1 MSGSTP
7 SNEASDQ
14 TPDLS
19 GRTVGLVGLGLMGVP
34 MARQLRAAGATL
46 RVWNRTREKA
56 EALAEEIGATDVCAC
71 PRDVTDS
78 AEATILMVSDA
89 DAVELVVFDPDENSY
104 GIAQGLG
111 ADGLLIDMGTTS
123 VLRTRD
129 FADRLRQTGAE
140 WLDAPVSGGT
150 VAAESGTLTI
160 MAGGGGTAFQ
170 RALPL
175 FQAMG
180 QRITHVGAV
189 GAGQIAKSANQMIV
203 GLTIGAVAEAFA
215 LARHAGVEPAKI
227 REALFGGFAHSRILE
242 LHGQRMVDGD
252 YAPRAKCSIQRKD
265 IAEAV
270 QLAESVDLV
279 LPGLRAN
286 LTLWEH
292 MVANGM
298 ADLDHSALLLA
309 IDPNSREK

>member
-1 MSGSTP
+1 MS
-7 SNEASDQ
+7 EHAA
-14 TPDLS
+14 PDLS
-19 GRTVGLVGLGLMGVP
+19 GATVGIVGLGLMGTP
-34 MARQLRAAGATL
+34 MAKQLRASGASL
-46 RVWNRTREKA
+46 KVWNRSPAKA
-56 EALAEEIGATDVCAC
+56 GDLASEIGGTEVCAS
-71 PRDVTDS
+71 PRDVAKGT
-78 AEATILMVSDA
+78 AATIVMVTDA
-89 DAVELVVFDPDENSY
+89 NAVEAVVFDPET
-104 GIAQGLG
+104 GVAAGLSR
-111 ADGLLIDMGTTS
+111 DGLLIDMGTTS
-123 VLRTRD
+123 VLRTRG
-129 FADRLRQTGAE
+129 FADRLGTSGGE

-150 VAAESGTLTI
+150 VAAETAALTI
-160 MAGGGGTAFQ
+160 MAGGSEAAFE

-242 LHGQRMVDGD
+242 LHGERMVERD

-265 IAEAV
+265 VAEAV
-270 QLAESVDLV
+270 QLAESVGLE

-286 LTLWEH
+286 LALWNH
-292 MVANGM
+292 MIDNGM

-309 IDPNSREK
+309 IDPDSAA

>member
-1 MSGSTP
+1 MSEANTP
-7 SNEASDQ
+7 N
-14 TPDLS
+14 LS
-19 GRTVGLVGLGLMGVP
+19 GQTVGVVGLGLMGTP
-34 MARQLRAAGATL
+34 MTRQLRAAGATL
-46 RVWNRTREKA
+46 QVWNRNRDKA
-56 EALAEEIGATDVCAC
+56 EALAREIGGTEVRAS
-71 PRDVTDS
+71 PRDS
-78 AEATILMVSDA
+78 ATGTVATIIMVTDA
-89 DAVELVVFDPDENSY
+89 DAVEQVVFDPETGVSR
-104 GIAQGLG
+104 GLPQ
-111 ADGLLIDMGTTS
+111 DGLLIDMGTTS

-129 FADRLRQTGAE
+129 FADRLRANGDE

-150 VAAESGTLTI
+150 VAAETGALTI
-160 MAGGGGTAFQ
+160 MAGGSDAAFH

-180 QRITHVGAV
+180 KRITHVGAV

-242 LHGQRMVDGD
+242 LHGERMVERD

-265 IAEAV
+265 VAEAA
-270 QLAESVDLV
+270 QLAASVGLE
-279 LPGLRAN
+279 LPGLRTN
-286 LTLWEH
+286 LALWDH
-292 MVANGM
+292 MVDNGM

-309 IDPNSREK
+309 IDPGSEA

>member
-1 MSGSTP
+1 MT
-7 SNEASDQ
+7 EA
-14 TPDLS
+14 PRPELS
-19 GRTVGLVGLGLMGVP
+19 GRTIGIVGLGLMGAP
-34 MARQLRAAGATL
+34 MAKQLRARGATL
-46 RVWNRTREKA
+46 KVWNRSAAKA
-56 EALAEEIGATDVCAC
+56 DELANEIGGTEVRAS
-71 PRDVTDS
+71 PRDVAMGTV
-78 AEATILMVSDA
+78 ATIVMVTDA
-89 DAVELVVFDPDENSY
+89 DAVEQVVFNPDT
-104 GIAQGLG
+104 GAAQGLPQ
-111 ADGLLIDMGTTS
+111 DGLLIDMGTTS
-123 VLRTRD
+123 VLRTRG
-129 FADRLRQTGAE
+129 FADRLRENGGE

-150 VAAESGTLTI
+150 VAAEAGTLTI
-160 MAGGGGTAFQ
+160 MAGGSDTAFH

-180 QRITHVGAV
+180 QRITHVGAI

-242 LHGQRMVDGD
+242 LHGERMVERD

-265 IAEAV
+265 VAEAV
-270 QLAESVDLV
+270 QLAESVDLE

-286 LTLWEH
+286 LTLWDH
-292 MVANGM
+292 MIENGM

-309 IDPNSREK
+309 IDPNSGA

>member
-1 MSGSTP
+1 MSDLTP
-7 SNEASDQ
+7 GNKTDAQ
-14 TPDLS
+14 APDLY

-34 MARQLRAAGATL
+34 MARRLRAAGAAL

-56 EALAEEIGATDVCAC
+56 EALAEEIGATEVCTC
-71 PRDVTDS
+71 PRNVTDG
-78 AEATILMVSDA
+78 AEATIVMVSDA
-89 DAVELVVFDPDENSY
+89 DAVEMVVFDPDENNY
-104 GIAQGLG
+104 GVVHGLG
-111 ADGLLIDMGTTS
+111 PDGLLIDMGTTS
-123 VLRTRD
+123 VLRTRG
-129 FADRLRQTGAE
+129 FADRLRRTGAE

-150 VAAESGTLTI
+150 VAAENGTLTI
-160 MAGGGGTAFQ
+160 MTGGGGTAFH

-227 REALFGGFAHSRILE
+227 REALFGGFAHSRVLE
-242 LHGQRMVDGD
+242 LHGERMVEGD

-270 QLAESVDLV
+270 QLAESVNLA

-286 LTLWEH
+286 LTLWDH
-292 MVANGM
+292 MVDNGM

-309 IDPNSREK
+309 IDPDSREK

>member
-1 MSGSTP
+1 
-7 SNEASDQ
+7 
-14 TPDLS
+14 
-19 GRTVGLVGLGLMGVP
+19 VGIIGLGLMGAP

-46 RVWNRTREKA
+46 RVWNRSMAKA
-56 EALAEEIGATDVCAC
+56 SDLADEIGGTEVCQNPGDVATGTA
-71 PRDVTDS
+71 
-78 AEATILMVSDA
+78 ATIVMVTDA
-89 DAVELVVFDPDENSY
+89 DAVEAVVFDPEVGVARHLD
-104 GIAQGLG
+104 Q
-111 ADGLLIDMGTTS
+111 DGLLIDMGTTS
-123 VLRTRD
+123 VLRTRG
-129 FADRLRQTGAE
+129 FADRLRASGGE

-150 VAAESGTLTI
+150 VAAETGALTI
-160 MAGGGGTAFQ
+160 MAGGSDTAFH

-175 FQAMG
+175 FEAMG

-242 LHGQRMVDGD
+242 LHGERMVDRD

-265 IAEAV
+265 VAEAV
-270 QLAESVDLV
+270 QLAESVGLE
-279 LPGLRAN
+279 LPGLQAN
-286 LTLWEH
+286 LKLWDH
-292 MVANGM
+292 MIDNGM

-309 IDPNSREK
+309 IDPDSGS